1 MLEKWKKKMREIG
14 GRLLGFKRQR
24 RGKKIWQKSLEVSGL
39 GCRNEE
45 AEQKQ
50 GRGRTETGRGERRGE
65 EKWAEKSRDFE

>member
-1 MLEKWKKKMREIG
+1 MEEEDERNW
-14 GRLLGFKRQR
+14 GRLLGFERQR

-50 GRGRTETGRGERRGE
+50 GRGRTETEIETGEMRGKENKNG
-65 EKWAEKSRDFE
+65 